1 MRFDEF
7 IHASGIS
14 AVPVERF
21 PGLVV
26 EVGLPAGWYPFEGDV
41 GVRVWGCRSDPCID
55 VFCANAVLT
64 MHRIETRLDPA
75 DAFAMLVEQQ
85 LQTVAGARERTRAV
99 SAATEGPGVMGL
111 LTMEITDGLGV
122 IDSLTR
128 SRIVAADGETMVS
141 QLTTTALRDSP
152 VNRANVWMTLRSGD
166 ASGSASWGSHK
177 GGVPIT
183 GTRDRH

>member
-7 IHASGIS
+7 IHSSGIT

-26 EVGLPAGWYPFEGDV
+26 EVGLPVGWYPFEGDV
-41 GVRVWGCRSDPCID
+41 GVRVWACRSDPCID

-64 MHRIETRLDPA
+64 MHRIETRLDAA

-85 LQTVAGARERTRAV
+85 LQTVAGTRELTRAL
-99 SAATEGPGVMGL
+99 SAATEGPGAMGL
-111 LTMEITDGLGV
+111 LRMEITDGVGV
-122 IDSLTR
+122 IESLTR
-128 SRIVAADGETMVS
+128 SRIVAVEGETMVS

-152 VNRANVWMTLRSGD
+152 ANRAAVWMTLRSGD
-166 ASGSASWGSHK
+166 ASGSHR
-177 GGVPIT
+177 GGAPIT